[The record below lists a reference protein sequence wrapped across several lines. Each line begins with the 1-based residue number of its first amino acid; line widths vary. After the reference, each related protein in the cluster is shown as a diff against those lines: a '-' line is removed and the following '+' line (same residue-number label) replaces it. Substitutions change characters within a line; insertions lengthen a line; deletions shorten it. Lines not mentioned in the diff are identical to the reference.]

1 MKKILALLCA
11 FLLLLSTAALAEG
24 EPVVT
29 FRDLFQL
36 NGTLPEGYRFS
47 LLSQSDNTLEGEI
60 LSDDPAAPKLKVYIA
75 FNETYADKTSLKDLG
90 DEALEIIK
98 KGFSEENEV
107 TFETFDTASGSSLL
121 MIRETGSDLDFL
133 DFYTVCLGHEIE
145 LTLCAGDEAAGHALT
160 DAQITRCTEL
170 MRSLEIVPLR

>member
-60 LSDDPAAPKLKVYIA
+60 LSDDPAPGTTLTVDA
-75 FNETYADKTSLKDLG
+75 
-90 DEALEIIK
+90 
-98 KGFSEENEV
+98 EN
-107 TFETFDTASGSSLL
+107 G
-121 MIRETGSDLDFL
+121 
-133 DFYTVCLGHEIE
+133 E
-145 LTLCAGDEAAGHALT
+145 LTV
-160 DAQITRCTEL
+160 R
-170 MRSLEIVPLR
+170 